1 MSKFGWILGASLRE
15 TIRFSKA
22 CDAIAGK
29 ICHIR
34 WTLEPASQS
43 VVEALNPLAGRQAK
57 RRREA
62 GQAPLFGLLLGLRC
76 GFGAILTLF
85 MSS

>member
-1 MSKFGWILGASLRE
+1 MSKFGWILGESLQE
-15 TIRFSKA
+15 TVRFSKA

-43 VVEALNPLAGRQAK
+43 VVEALNWGIGPTFRPSPRFAWRF
-57 RRREA
+57 RRHFDPVYE
-62 GQAPLFGLLLGLRC
+62 
-76 GFGAILTLF
+76 F
-85 MSS
+85 MT

>member
-1 MSKFGWILGASLRE
+1 MSKFGWILGESLRE

-34 WTLEPASQS
+34 WTLEPASQP
-43 VVEALNPLAGRQAK
+43 VVEGLNPLAGRQAK

-62 GQAPLFGLLLGLRC
+62 GQAPLSAFSQACLAVSAP
-76 GFGAILTLF
+76 F
-85 MSS
+85 